1 MRKVLTNRRRQILDC
16 IIEHQRD
23 LGYPPS
29 LREIAADVGL
39 RSPAS
44 VKAHLDILQRH
55 GYVRV
60 DPTKPRAIEVC
71 YDENT
76 GAAVHR
82 HPVRHV
88 PLVGLVA
95 AGTDVLAAE
104 NVEDLI
110 PVPADL
116 AGRGDL
122 FMLQVRGDSMI
133 EAAILDGDLVVCRS
147 QNTAENGQIVVAGIP
162 GGEATVKKLRRD
174 NGQITLEPA
183 NSQYEPMVF
192 DRSEVSVYGKVVAVM
207 RRL

>member
-29 LREIAADVGL
+29 LREIAAEVGL

-44 VKAHLDILQRH
+44 VKAHLDILQQH